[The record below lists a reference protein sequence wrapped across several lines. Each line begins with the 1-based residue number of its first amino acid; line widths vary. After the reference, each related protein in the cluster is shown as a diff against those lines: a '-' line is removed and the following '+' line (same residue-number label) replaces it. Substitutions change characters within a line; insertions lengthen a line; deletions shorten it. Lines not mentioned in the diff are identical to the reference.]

1 MDKVQNVIS
10 EIHGKVAGLKAALSK
25 VESENEELTS
35 ELETLKIK
43 LSKTEEE
50 AADFRMKYDE
60 IKDQLQ
66 SSSSIEKDEDKDE
79 QIDLL
84 VREIDECINR
94 LKA

>member
-1 MDKVQNVIS
+1 MEKVQHVIS
-10 EIHGKVAGLKAALSK
+10 EILGKVANLNAALSQ

-43 LSKTEEE
+43 LSKTEDE

-60 IKDQLQ
+60 IKDQLKG
-66 SSSSIEKDEDKDE
+66 SGSHEKDENKDE